1 MKNNATIPNNTITF
15 TMENGHVVMVEILS
29 SKPTHSWMG
38 NEYECGYL
46 GSTICID
53 VGQNWFLRNGDKIVT
68 HQVNIQKASTH
79 VIDTAEKA

>member
-15 TMENGHVVMVEILS
+15 TENGRVVMVEIQS
-29 SKPTHSWMG
+29 SKTINNWMG

-46 GSTICID
+46 GSTTCID
-53 VGQNWFLRNGDKIVT
+53 AGQNWFLRNGDKIVT
-68 HQVNIQKASTH
+68 HQVNIQHASTH